1 MLGLPSS
8 TQYGKRIP
16 KNRFTPGMMPALK
29 RLFSEQ
35 VEAIHWR
42 NKISPDTVNIA
53 SAQSV
58 EEIELI
64 ELAISQERIDKRVL
78 EAIDRAIPYHTVFV
92 LSYKGREQL
101 AMGYKQATQADR
113 YKVEGY
119 YFSDWLPQGQHSL
132 EIKALSLD
140 RLYESW
146 LKNLIPSQTEP
157 SSDIAETVSRQKEI
171 ERLIRQCAEL
181 EKRIEREKQFNVR
194 VKLNQ
199 ELRKLRSALAEFE

>member
-16 KNRFTPGMMPALK
+16 KNRFTHGMTPALK

-35 VEAIHWR
+35 VEAIYWR

-53 SAQSV
+53 PAQSV

-64 ELAISQERIDKRVL
+64 ELALSQERIDKRIL

-101 AMGYKQATQADR
+101 TMGYKQAAQADR

-119 YFSDWLPQGQHSL
+119 YFSDWLPQGQHRL
-132 EIKALSLD
+132 ELKALSLD
-140 RLYESW
+140 KLYEGW

-157 SSDIAETVSRQKEI
+157 SADIADTVNRQKEI
-171 ERLIRQCAEL
+171 DRLKRQCAAL
-181 EKRIEREKQFNVR
+181 EKRIVKEKQFNVR
-194 VKLNQ
+194 VELNQ
-199 ELRKLRSALAEFE
+199 ELRELQTALSDFE